1 MANKKQVALFWTI
14 LNLAVGCFLAIGG
27 IYALQGGG
35 DPAVDALK
43 SIIENRSVENVVVL
57 AFGVI
62 ELLSGLFIIIQTFI
76 GDRFGKFGSILK
88 LVIVIVWIVAIVLG
102 DFFGPSGLFKVK
114 DILAWVYRFA
124 QHLIVLCA
132 LLVTRD

>member
-35 DPAVDALK
+35 DSAVDALK
-43 SIIENRSVENVVVL
+43 DLIGDRSVEKIVVMV
-57 AFGVI
+57 FGVI
-62 ELLSGLFIIIQTFI
+62 ELLSGIFIILQTFI
-76 GDRFGKFGSILK
+76 GDRFGSLGSILK
-88 LVIVIVWIVAIVLG
+88 LVIIIVWIVAIVLG
-102 DFFGPSGLFKVK
+102 DFFGPAGLFHVK
-114 DILAWVYRFA
+114 DILKWLYLFA
-124 QHLIVLCA
+124 QHLIVLGA